1 MTHRRPVGDDE
12 RRVERGIVRHRRTR
26 ARLVGREAHVRN
38 EDIAETFNRSAAAYE
53 ESAPELINLAA
64 SELIKRLN
72 LQPDSD
78 LVDLGCGPGAVIAH
92 AAPLLTRGSAVGADL
107 SRVQLELA
115 RDRFRRAVLAPRF
128 IQEDAA
134 ATGLRDRS
142 ASAVSL
148 GFVLP
153 YAERPLLLLKEATRL
168 TRLGGRVAATVI
180 GTPFFGSAGTRLLG
194 HLERRGVVRPDVEM
208 QFDPRE
214 AVRLA
219 LLSENDERRLDDVT
233 IEEIEREFWWD
244 SFDDWWGML
253 DAFGFLPTDRE
264 RMIEAIAGEL
274 REDDRVVDPD
284 GQVRCPVKIWLLSA
298 TVCEG
303 DPWL

>member
-1 MTHRRPVGDDE
+1 M
-12 RRVERGIVRHRRTR
+12 
-26 ARLVGREAHVRN
+26 RN
-38 EDIAETFNRSAAAYE
+38 EDIAETFNRSGADYE

-64 SELIKRLN
+64 SELIKRLS
-72 LQPDSD
+72 LQPDTD
-78 LVDLGCGPGAVIAH
+78 LVDLGCGPGTVIAH
-92 AAPLLTRGSAVGADL
+92 AAPVLSRGSAVGVDL

-115 RDRFRRAVLAPRF
+115 RYRFRRSVLAPRF
-128 IQEDAA
+128 IQGDAA
-134 ATGLRDRS
+134 ATGLRHQS
-142 ASAVSL
+142 ADAVSL
-148 GFVLP
+148 GLVLP

-168 TRLGGRVAATVI
+168 TRLGGRVAATVV

-194 HLERRGVVRPDVEM
+194 QLERRGVVRPDIEM

-233 IEEIEREFWWD
+233 IEEFERELWWD
-244 SFDDWWGML
+244 SFDDWWAML

-264 RMIEAIAGEL
+264 RMLDSIAREL

-284 GQVRCPVKIWLLSA
+284 GQVRCPVKLWLLSA